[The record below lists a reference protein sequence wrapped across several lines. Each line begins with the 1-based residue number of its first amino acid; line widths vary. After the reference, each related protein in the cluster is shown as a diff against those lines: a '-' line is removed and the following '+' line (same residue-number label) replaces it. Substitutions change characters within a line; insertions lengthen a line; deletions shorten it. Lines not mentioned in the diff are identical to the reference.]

1 MKFTKSAIEAH
12 YKQYGH
18 MAQMRPSP
26 VGELIAEHARAAK
39 PVYKTENYNKQSN
52 PYVDSPFA
60 KVLQLSPNKTPQKP
74 VQAPQGTVFLSGT
87 WGFLTS

>member
-1 MKFTKSAIEAH
+1 MKFSKSAIQAH

-18 MAQMRPSP
+18 MAQMPTSP

-39 PVYKTENYNKQSN
+39 PVYKTENFSKKRN
-52 PYVDSPFA
+52 PYVDSPFS
-60 KVLQLSPNKTPQKP
+60 KVLHLSPNKTPQKP
-74 VQAPQGTVFLSGT
+74 VQAPQGTVFLSGA